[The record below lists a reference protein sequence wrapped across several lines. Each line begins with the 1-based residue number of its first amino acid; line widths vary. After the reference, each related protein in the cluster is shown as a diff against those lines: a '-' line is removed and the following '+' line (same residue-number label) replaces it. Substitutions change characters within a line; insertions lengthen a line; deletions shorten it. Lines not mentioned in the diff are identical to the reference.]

1 METGGPEMARSVLSA
16 WGLCTSTVCRY
27 SDKGLE
33 ASRPFPH
40 IIRQP
45 KRPELPLTQTGGC
58 NQGGEVPRYTVMRQ
72 CLDCIEG
79 CRPLDSSSFLDWS
92 LLESERA
99 PPPEAKAARL
109 YALPTYTD
117 RYTYTGMPTH
127 LHTSYHPPTYIPLYS
142 VPVYL
147 SAPRGVVIHRAECHV
162 MRGTSPLLAVPGVT
176 SSACNAT
183 WAFLGVS
190 GFPTAT
196 TSRTYLTDLRV
207 RMTPTCR
214 LLVAL
219 TYTGISHSH
228 PHTPSA
234 CCCVSLRHPPRGWSS
249 LPPPP
254 PPLVH
259 GGVG

>member
-1 METGGPEMARSVLSA
+1 MLYLPTQIGIPTR
-16 WGLCTSTVCRY
+16 VC
-27 SDKGLE
+27 
-33 ASRPFPH
+33 
-40 IIRQP
+40 
-45 KRPELPLTQTGGC
+45 
-58 NQGGEVPRYTVMRQ
+58 
-72 CLDCIEG
+72 
-79 CRPLDSSSFLDWS
+79 
-92 LLESERA
+92 
-99 PPPEAKAARL
+99 
-109 YALPTYTD
+109 LPTYIGT
-117 RYTYTGMPTH
+117 
-127 LHTSYHPPTYIPLYS
+127 YHPPTYIPLYS

-234 CCCVSLRHPPRGWSS
+234 CCCVSSSFVVSLRHPPRGWSS

-254 PPLVH
+254 PPPPLVH